1 MLKTLAIILTALQ
14 VAACIGCA
22 TEPRMHEE
30 TVTIR
35 EADRRPPTAVFH
47 SIGEITLGEPLAVSV
62 DFRGGIFIADG
73 IPGRIVQ
80 FDASGGSSVEFQ
92 YPSTSPGFYPSDCKL
107 QGFFLYAVDEVNR
120 TILRFDTE
128 GAYRDILLTFAD
140 ELIGGGRVSPYSL
153 DVEQSGRIAVTD
165 IENHRILIYNT
176 YLSLEIV
183 FGSYG
188 SYEGQL
194 NAPQGISFTRR
205 NHLLVTDTGNRRV
218 VEFDDAGTCLRTVPA
233 AGTRTPLI
241 QPRRSVMDKNGVVY
255 VADPAAGAV
264 FVFDES
270 GELVLRLVPTGAER
284 FEPTDVAIVDG
295 VNLYVTDAASRTLY
309 IFKVN

>member
-1 MLKTLAIILTALQ
+1 MRNKITIILLVLQ
-14 VAACIGCA
+14 AAVCIGCA
-22 TEPRMHEE
+22 PAPRAQESAAA
-30 TVTIR
+30 IR
-35 EADRRPPTAVFH
+35 EMNRRQPAAVYR
-47 SIGEITLGEPLAVSV
+47 SIGDVTLGEPLAVSI
-62 DFRGGIFIADG
+62 DIRGGMFIADG
-73 IPGRIVQ
+73 IPGRLVQ
-80 FDASGGSSVEFQ
+80 FDVSGTRSVEFQ
-92 YPSTSPGFYPSDCKL
+92 SPSNSPGFFPSDCKL

-120 TILRFDTE
+120 TILRFDTD
-128 GAYRDILLTFAD
+128 GAYRDILLTFTE

-165 IENHRILIYNT
+165 IENHRVLIYDA

-194 NAPQGISFTRR
+194 NAPQGISFAKR

-218 VEFDDAGTCLRTVPA
+218 VEFDDAGTYLRTIPPTGA
-233 AGTRTPLI
+233 QTPLV
-241 QPRRSVMDKNGVVY
+241 QPRRSVMDSKGLVY

-264 FVFDES
+264 FIFDS
-270 GELVLRLVPTGAER
+270 NGDLVSRLVPVGIER
-284 FEPTDVAIVDG
+284 FEPTDVAIADG
-295 VNLYVTDAASRTLY
+295 VNLYVTDAATRTLY